1 MKKVILITG
10 ATSGI
15 GFQTAE
21 YLSNAGDI
29 VYGAG
34 RRLDRLEQLQQIG
47 VHGVQLD
54 VTDEQSMASVVQ
66 DIMTKEGRIDVLI
79 NNAGYGSFG
88 AVEDVALSEA
98 RQQFEVNLFGLA
110 RLTQLV
116 LPHMRKQH
124 QGKIINVSSMG
135 GRFTSYFGAWY
146 HATKYALESFS
157 DALRMEV
164 KAFGIDIVLIE
175 PGGIKTDWGIIAADH
190 LAVSAKDGAY
200 ARAAEKTADGLRR
213 QYSGKMMSDPMIIA
227 KTIAKAIA
235 KKHPKPRYLI
245 GFGAKPLVFLHTILP
260 TRLFDN
266 IMMHLS

>member
-54 VTDEQSMASVVQ
+54 VTDEQSMVSVVQ

-116 LPHMRKQH
+116 LPHLTNDA
-124 QGKIINVSSMG
+124 IVAA
-135 GRFTSYFGAWY
+135 SYFVTALQTIVARRVDPFDT
-146 HATKYALESFS
+146 ATVTIGSF
-157 DALRMEV
+157 
-164 KAFGIDIVLIE
+164 
-175 PGGIKTDWGIIAADH
+175 
-190 LAVSAKDGAY
+190 DGAGSY
-200 ARAAEKTADGLRR
+200 NAIKDQVTLKGDVR
-213 QYSGKMMSDPMIIA
+213 MM
-227 KTIAKAIA
+227 KKA
-235 KKHPKPRYLI
+235 P
-245 GFGAKPLVFLHTILP
+245 V
-260 TRLFDN
+260 
-266 IMMHLS
+266 S